1 MYGAKAVEY
10 SEQAAEQI
18 DRYTK
23 QGFSSLPICIAKT
36 HLSLSS
42 DPTAKG
48 VPTDFTLMVREVR
61 VSAGAGFIYP
71 IIGTMVRGTEEEAAE
86 APAARKGTAATSMHA
101 PLARGVWLSVADRCA
116 LFFGFCFLCSVGSQ
130 MTIPGLPTRPAIY
143 DIDLDTETGRIR
155 GLF

>member
-1 MYGAKAVEY
+1 LYDLNLGVKEKIETIAREMYGAKAVEY

-71 IIGTMVRGTEEEAAE
+71 IIGSMVWGTEAEAASNE
-86 APAARKGTAATSMHA
+86 QACAPCTWGLALSLIAA
-101 PLARGVWLSVADRCA
+101 L
-116 LFFGFCFLCSVGSQ
+116 CFLFVVFSV
-130 MTIPGLPTRPAIY
+130 L
-143 DIDLDTETGRIR
+143 LDRR
-155 GLF
+155 